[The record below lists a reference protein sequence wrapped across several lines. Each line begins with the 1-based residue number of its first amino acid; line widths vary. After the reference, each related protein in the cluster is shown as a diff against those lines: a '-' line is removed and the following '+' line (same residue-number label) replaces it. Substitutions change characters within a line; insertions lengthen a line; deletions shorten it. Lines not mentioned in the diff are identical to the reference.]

1 MSGQMTD
8 AAGNEFTP
16 SATFT
21 TENGWRDVSI
31 VFIGDSFVTGVGDPK
46 ALGWV
51 GRVMA
56 RTSIGEG
63 VLTHYNLGIPGET
76 SGGVAERWQ
85 VEGKRRLEAAAER
98 RLVVQVGQ
106 SDVTAGTSIARHR
119 LNLANILD
127 EASSQGV
134 ATFVVGP
141 PPSADAAMNATIGQV
156 VDAQRD
162 VCDRRG
168 VPFVDTFTPLA
179 GHEQW
184 ESDIA
189 SSVDGTHPGQ
199 AGYGL
204 IAWLVL
210 HHGWDTWMG

>member
-8 AAGNEFTP
+8 AFGNEFAP

-21 TENGWRDVSI
+21 SEGGRREISI
-31 VFIGDSFVTGVGDPK
+31 VFIGDSFVAGVGDPK

-51 GRVMA
+51 GRVIA
-56 RTSIGEG
+56 RTEIGDG
-63 VLTHYNLGIPGET
+63 VLAHYNLGIPGET

-85 VEGKRRLEAAAER
+85 TEGRRRLDGSGER

-106 SDVTAGTSIARHR
+106 SDVTAGTSIARQR

-134 ATFVVGP
+134 AAFVVGP
-141 PPSADAAMNATIGQV
+141 PPSADPAMNEALGQV
-156 VDAQRD
+156 VEAQRD

-168 VPFVDTFTPLA
+168 VVFVDAFTPLA

-189 SSVDGTHPGQ
+189 SSADGVHPGQ

-210 HHGWDTWMG
+210 HHGWDSWMG